1 MNKGS
6 EDQHRLTRRRVL
18 QVLAAAGITGPAALD
33 LLAQSRA
40 KISADM
46 LKQASPV
53 IGGVQ
58 LSDERLKVAET
69 ALQRN
74 LEQFQIVRDFVVP
87 DSVEP
92 APIFVPTR
100 YTRLG

>member
-1 MNKGS
+1 MNNVS
-6 EDQHRLTRRRVL
+6 EDQHRLTRRRIL
-18 QVLAAAGITGPAALD
+18 QLLAAAGITGPAALE
-33 LLAQSRA
+33 LLAQSRT
-40 KISADM
+40 KISADI
-46 LKQASPV
+46 LKQASAV

-92 APIFVPTR
+92 APIFTPVR
-100 YTRLG
+100 YTT

>member
-33 LLAQSRA
+33 LLAQTRT

-46 LKQASPV
+46 LKQASPL

-92 APIFVPTR
+92 APIFIPAR
-100 YTRLG
+100 YKV

>member
-6 EDQHRLTRRRVL
+6 EDQHRLTRRRIL

-33 LLAQSRA
+33 LLAQSRT
-40 KISADM
+40 KISADI
-46 LKQASPV
+46 LKATSAV

-58 LSDERLKVAET
+58 LSDERLKVAEI

-100 YTRLG
+100 YTR

>member
-1 MNKGS
+1 MDKGS

-33 LLAQSRA
+33 LLAQSRT
-40 KISADM
+40 KISAEM
-46 LKQASPV
+46 LKQASAL

-74 LEQFQIVRDFVVP
+74 LDQFQIVRDFVVP

-92 APIFVPTR
+92 APIFIPAR
-100 YTRLG
+100 YRI

>member
-1 MNKGS
+1 MAKKS
-6 EDQHRLTRRRVL
+6 TVQRRMTRRRIL

-33 LLAQSRA
+33 VLAQSRTT
-40 KISADM
+40 ISADA
-46 LKQASPV
+46 LKRASAV

-58 LSDERLKVAET
+58 LSDERLKVAEI

-74 LEQFQIVRDFVVP
+74 LDQFQIVRDFVVP
-87 DSVEP
+87 DGVEP

-100 YTRLG
+100 PTR

>member
-1 MNKGS
+1 MNKGR
-6 EDQHRLTRRRVL
+6 EAQHRLTRRRIL
-18 QVLAAAGITGPAALD
+18 KVLAAAGITGPAALD
-33 LLAQSRA
+33 LLAQSRT
-40 KISADM
+40 KVSAGA
-46 LKQASPV
+46 LKETLAV

-74 LEQFQIVRDFVVP
+74 LDQFQIVRDFVVP

-92 APIFVPTR
+92 APIFVPVR
-100 YTRLG
+100 YTR

>member
-33 LLAQSRA
+33 LLAQSRT

-46 LKQASPV
+46 LKQVSGV

-92 APIFVPTR
+92 APIFVSTR
-100 YTRLG
+100 VTR

>member
-1 MNKGS
+1 MDETSN
-6 EDQHRLTRRRVL
+6 DQQRLTRRRIL
-18 QVLAAAGITGPAALD
+18 QAFVAAGITGRAALE
-33 LLAQSRA
+33 LLAQSRT
-40 KISADM
+40 KVSADI
-46 LKQASPV
+46 LKQASAV

-58 LSDERLKVAET
+58 LSDERLKVAEA

-74 LEQFQIVRDFVVP
+74 LDQFQIVRDFVVP

-100 YTRLG
+100 YTR

>member
-6 EDQHRLTRRRVL
+6 EDQHRLTRRRIL
-18 QVLAAAGITGPAALD
+18 QLLAAAGITGPAALD
-33 LLAQSRA
+33 LLAQSRT
-40 KISADM
+40 KISADA
-46 LKQASPV
+46 LKQTLSV

-92 APIFVPTR
+92 APIFVSTR
-100 YTRLG
+100 YTR

>member
-1 MNKGS
+1 MDS
-6 EDQHRLTRRRVL
+6 ASLEQHRLTRRRIL

-33 LLAQSRA
+33 LLAQSRTTVTA
-40 KISADM
+40 GI
-46 LKQASPV
+46 LKQTNAV

-74 LEQFQIVRDFVVP
+74 LDQFQIVRDFDVP

-100 YTRLG
+100 YTR

>member
-1 MNKGS
+1 MAKES
-6 EDQHRLTRRRVL
+6 RDQHRLTRRRIL

-33 LLAQSRA
+33 VLAQSRT
-40 KISADM
+40 KVSADI
-46 LKQASPV
+46 LKQTSAV

-74 LEQFQIVRDFVVP
+74 LDQFQLVRDFVVP

-100 YTRLG
+100 HTR

>member
-6 EDQHRLTRRRVL
+6 EDQQRLTRRRIL

-33 LLAQSRA
+33 LLAQSRT
-40 KISADM
+40 KITADI
-46 LKQASPV
+46 LKQTSAV

-58 LSDERLKVAET
+58 LSDERLKVAEI

-92 APIFVPTR
+92 APIFVPVR
-100 YTRLG
+100 YTR

>member
-1 MNKGS
+1 MDKGS
-6 EDQHRLTRRRVL
+6 EDQQRLTRRRVL

-33 LLAQSRA
+33 LLAQSRT
-40 KISADM
+40 KISADI
-46 LKQASPV
+46 LKQASVV

-87 DSVEP
+87 DNVEP
-92 APIFVPTR
+92 APIFVPAR
-100 YTRLG
+100 YTR

>member
-1 MNKGS
+1 MDKGS

-33 LLAQSRA
+33 LLAQSRTR
-40 KISADM
+40 ISADM
-46 LKQASPV
+46 LKQASAV

-74 LEQFQIVRDFVVP
+74 LDQFQIVRDFVVP

-92 APIFVPTR
+92 APIFMPAR
-100 YTRLG
+100 YRI

>member
-1 MNKGS
+1 MDKGS

-33 LLAQSRA
+33 LLAQSRT
-40 KISADM
+40 KISAEM
-46 LKQASPV
+46 LKQASAL

-74 LEQFQIVRDFVVP
+74 LDQFQIVRDFVVP

-92 APIFVPTR
+92 APIFVSTR
-100 YTRLG
+100 YTR

>member
-92 APIFVPTR
+92 APIFMPTR
-100 YTRLG
+100 YKV

>member
-6 EDQHRLTRRRVL
+6 EEQHRLTRRRIL
-18 QVLAAAGITGPAALD
+18 KVLAAAGITGPAALD
-33 LLAQSRA
+33 LLAQSRT
-40 KISADM
+40 KISADI
-46 LKQASPV
+46 LKQASAV

-92 APIFVPTR
+92 APIFIPAR
-100 YTRLG
+100 YKV

>member
-6 EDQHRLTRRRVL
+6 EDQQRLTRRRVL

-33 LLAQSRA
+33 LLAQSRN

-46 LKQASPV
+46 LKQASAV

-58 LSDERLKVAET
+58 LSDERLKVAEI

-92 APIFVPTR
+92 APIFMPGR
-100 YTRLG
+100 YKV